1 MRQLGLTAR
10 KPRTG
15 RWMAT
20 TRSVNVMRGSVNA
33 MTGTRIETGRE
44 KGAIV
49 PRKTKMPL
57 VQDRE
62 TTRIERRAN
71 ADVAMTKVTAGGMEM
86 TMSVASSAL
95 RRTTEVTEVVTKTGV
110 TAEIGETETR
120 VTWVVANGTKVT
132 RVIGVA
138 KKTGMSR
145 RLENRR
151 VVGEG
156 MRERTAVQT
165 RVSSAKEVKEAIAR
179 GAREAAAALLAA
191 AQAVIIALEVKGG
204 DQSEESCRSAVI
216 LSMSFACSN
225 KQDKTYPGQSLEY
238 G

>member
-1 MRQLGLTAR
+1 MG
-10 KPRTG
+10 
-15 RWMAT
+15 
-20 TRSVNVMRGSVNA
+20 
-33 MTGTRIETGRE
+33 
-44 KGAIV
+44 
-49 PRKTKMPL
+49 
-57 VQDRE
+57 
-62 TTRIERRAN
+62 
-71 ADVAMTKVTAGGMEM
+71 
-86 TMSVASSAL
+86 
-95 RRTTEVTEVVTKTGV
+95 
-110 TAEIGETETR
+110 
-120 VTWVVANGTKVT
+120 
-132 RVIGVA
+132 VIGVA

-156 MRERTAVQT
+156 MRESSAVQT

-216 LSMSFACSN
+216 LSMSFAYSN
-225 KQDKTYPGQSLEY
+225 KQDKTCTGQSLEY